1 MLHGTC
7 HVMMNVSRFLAMAN
21 QIPLLPLRLRE
32 RVTTALDKGYTGG
45 ANVTCI
51 AKVVNGASRNCRL
64 PKIVWEG
71 AVRARR
77 QAPLGLASEVQS

>member
-32 RVTTALDKGYTGG
+32 RVTAALDKGYTGG

-51 AKVVNGASRNCRL
+51 AKG
-64 PKIVWEG
+64 G
-71 AVRARR
+71 
-77 QAPLGLASEVQS
+77 